1 MHVLL
6 LLLFSSPGHYS
17 QDIFLAYS
25 QELSLKQ
32 SIVDDFLIQTDRDT
46 LTVYLSCW
54 LHQPY
59 IDTQST
65 DKLEAMLMGCELR
78 T

>member
-1 MHVLL
+1 VVAEHHVPSAGSYFSD
-6 LLLFSSPGHYS
+6 LFQAYS
-17 QDIFLAYS
+17 QD
-25 QELSLKQ
+25 LSVKE
-32 SIVDDFLIQTDRDT
+32 SIVEDLMRQRDRDT

-59 IDTQST
+59 ISPQCG
-65 DKLEAMLMGCELR
+65 DKLEALRLDTGLR